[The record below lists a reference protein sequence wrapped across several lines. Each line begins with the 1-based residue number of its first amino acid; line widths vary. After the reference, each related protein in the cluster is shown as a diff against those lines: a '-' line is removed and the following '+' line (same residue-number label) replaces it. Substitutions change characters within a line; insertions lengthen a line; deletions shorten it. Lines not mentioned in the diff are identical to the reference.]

1 MTMHDGDKTASSG
14 STESLN
20 VEELLKDAKSGVA
33 SITGL
38 VETVNVAATTAS
50 EYQKLIATALIDAQ
64 AKLVE
69 ITSAAAQ
76 AVAAKTQIV
85 ADQGVIAT
93 KSDHIEKAQEH
104 ADTVR
109 ANLDRELTAAKQQ
122 ATEAEGQKSRAQSA
136 ADTSA
141 ELLTGIRTTKGAVDK
156 DSEAVAAAL
165 KTAEQSAAVTK
176 SLAEKSVTVE
186 ERIAAYESRL
196 ADLES
201 QCAAQLK
208 TIVGLL
214 PGATSAGLAHAF
226 DERRQTFL
234 QPQRK
239 WERLFIGSVAAIV
252 VLAVVSLLQIFFGDY
267 TLHYDEVL
275 ALWLSR
281 LPVAGALIWLAMH
294 ASHEAALAKR
304 LEEDYGYKSAIASTF
319 LGFHKQ
325 MSEIGSSSADNEP
338 LAKLCTDTLN
348 TVASPPGRIY
358 EKHKLTVS
366 PAGELKQVAQTLGGA
381 ANVEKVAPK

>member
-85 ADQGVIAT
+85 ADQGVIAA

>member
-156 DSEAVAAAL
+156 DSEAVG
-165 KTAEQSAAVTK
+165 
-176 SLAEKSVTVE
+176 
-186 ERIAAYESRL
+186 
-196 ADLES
+196 
-201 QCAAQLK
+201 QL
-208 TIVGLL
+208 
-214 PGATSAGLAHAF
+214 
-226 DERRQTFL
+226 
-234 QPQRK
+234 
-239 WERLFIGSVAAIV
+239 
-252 VLAVVSLLQIFFGDY
+252 
-267 TLHYDEVL
+267 
-275 ALWLSR
+275 
-281 LPVAGALIWLAMH
+281 
-294 ASHEAALAKR
+294 
-304 LEEDYGYKSAIASTF
+304 
-319 LGFHKQ
+319 
-325 MSEIGSSSADNEP
+325 
-338 LAKLCTDTLN
+338 
-348 TVASPPGRIY
+348 
-358 EKHKLTVS
+358 
-366 PAGELKQVAQTLGGA
+366 
-381 ANVEKVAPK
+381 